1 MPSEVGPTGYRQP
14 VQARAFGT
22 GAMVA
27 TGLLGIMLLSIRVIA
42 PPTQVADAAPMA
54 VFVAEAI
61 PLDQPALDRAAPPP
75 APTPAPP
82 LPAHRPSLPTAAPT
96 SPTVPTVPVIADPS
110 SVGQPSAAP
119 LAQPADA
126 VAFPPLPQS
135 GTKPIESPGTT
146 APAASATAAAAADWR
161 ARLLG
166 HLKRYRRYP
175 RQAEAARQQGV
186 VRIAIT
192 LHRSGEVIAVEL
204 VHGSGYPLLDMEAR
218 TTVRRAV
225 PLPAVEDAVPGD
237 PVTVEVPIEFALHR

>member
-1 MPSEVGPTGYRQP
+1 MPSEAGPSGYRQP

-27 TGLLGIMLLSIRVIA
+27 TGLLGIVLLSIRVTA
-42 PPTQVADAAPMA
+42 PPTPVADAGSMA

-61 PLDQPALDRAAPPP
+61 PLDRPVLDPAEPQPAPPP
-75 APTPAPP
+75 PDATPP
-82 LPAHRPSLPTAAPT
+82 RPTAALPPT
-96 SPTVPTVPVIADPS
+96 MAPVVSVIAAPS
-110 SVGQPSAAP
+110 SVGPPSAAP

-126 VAFPPLPQS
+126 VALPSSPSS
-135 GTKPIESPGTT
+135 GTKPVESPATT
-146 APAASATAAAAADWR
+146 APAASAAAAADWR

-166 HLKRYRRYP
+166 HLKHYRRYP

-186 VRIAIT
+186 ARIAIT

-218 TTVRRAV
+218 TTVRRAA
-225 PLPAVEDAVPGD
+225 PLPAVDDAVPGD